1 MMNDQQEKSITVKAG
16 EAFEIRLWEDRTRGE
31 LWVSTFDAEQM
42 VLVDDDFDRKSG
54 GTINDSGTR
63 VFRFQADQLGTYD
76 LAFEK
81 RLGWR
86 FTAIKR
92 RDYIVSVKV

>member
-1 MMNDQQEKSITVKAG
+1 MMNDQQEKAITAKAG

-42 VLVDDDFDRKSG
+42 VLIDDDFERKSG

-63 VFRFQADQLGTYD
+63 VFRFQADQLGTYE

>member
-1 MMNDQQEKSITVKAG
+1 MTRDSREKVIVAKPTKP
-16 EAFEIRLWEDRTRGE
+16 FEIRLWEDRTRGE
-31 LWVSTFDAEQM
+31 LWVPTYDVEHLM
-42 VLVDDDFDRKSG
+42 LVEDDFERTSG
-54 GTINDSGTR
+54 GTITDAGTR
-63 VFRFQADQLGTYD
+63 LFRFQADHAGTYR

-92 RDYIVSVKV
+92 RDYVVFVEP

>member
-1 MMNDQQEKSITVKAG
+1 MNDQQERTITAKVG
-16 EAFEIRLWEDRTRGE
+16 ETFDIRLWEDRTRGE
-31 LWVSTFDAEQM
+31 LWVSKYDLEQM
-42 VLVDDDFDRKSG
+42 VLIDDDFQRKSG

-63 VFRFQADQLGTYD
+63 TFSFQADQPGRYE

-86 FTAIKR
+86 FTPIKR
-92 RDYIVSVKV
+92 RDYIISVES

>member
-1 MMNDQQEKSITVKAG
+1 MNNFDDKMVTVQPG
-16 EAFEIRLWEDRTRGE
+16 EPFEIRLWEDRTRGE
-31 LWVSTFDAEQM
+31 LWVSTCNSDQ
-42 VLVDDDFDRKSG
+42 LRLIDDDFERKSG

-63 VFRFQADQLGTYD
+63 IFQFQASQPGKYELV
-76 LAFEK
+76 FEK

-92 RDYIVSVKV
+92 QHYVVSVER